1 MVFIRGH
8 HFLVLFRHPLLI
20 LGLYRRCGIAES
32 VEVADVVEVLVSL
45 LLLLYVV
52 LKLFENIVVV
62 RFDR

>member
-20 LGLYRRCGIAES
+20 LGLYRGCGIAES

-45 LLLLYVV
+45 LLL
-52 LKLFENIVVV
+52 FT
-62 RFDR
+62 